1 MVQGILMAVLK
12 RPLRC
17 RALDELTL
25 SAPAA
30 RAAFQEQRLA
40 LEVGR
45 TIRHERKVA
54 QLTQM
59 QLAVKA
65 GIDQAD
71 LSRLETGQG
80 VRGATIGF
88 VERVAHALGREVVI
102 RFVDPAGEAE
112 SARVTLSKLSRTCFR
127 VTKLRPSAG

>member
-1 MVQGILMAVLK
+1 MAVLK
-12 RPLRC
+12 RPLNRS
-17 RALDELTL
+17 ALDELTL
-25 SAPAA
+25 STPDA
-30 RAAFQEQRLA
+30 RAAYQEQRLA

-45 TIRHERKVA
+45 TIRRERKFA
-54 QLTQM
+54 ELTQM
-59 QLAVKA
+59 QLAAKA

-102 RFVDPAGEAE
+102 QFVDPARKTDNEEVAHDV
-112 SARVTLSKLSRTCFR
+112 SHQRDTAVN
-127 VTKLRPSAG
+127 

>member
-1 MVQGILMAVLK
+1 MVQEIHVAVLK
-12 RPLRC
+12 RPLNRNT
-17 RALDELTL
+17 LDELTL
-25 SAPAA
+25 STPDA
-30 RAAFQEQRLA
+30 RAVYQEQRLA

-45 TIRHERKVA
+45 TIRHERKLA

-102 RFVDPAGEAE
+102 RFVDPASKAD
-112 SARVTLSKLSRTCFR
+112 SAGVTLSR
-127 VTKLRPSAG
+127 

>member
-1 MVQGILMAVLK
+1 MAVLK
-12 RPLRC
+12 RPLNRN
-17 RALDELTL
+17 ALDELTL
-25 SAPAA
+25 
-30 RAAFQEQRLA
+30 R
-40 LEVGR
+40 
-45 TIRHERKVA
+45 RKVA

-59 QLAVKA
+59 QLAVRA

-102 RFVDPAGEAE
+102 RFVDPASKAD
-112 SARVTLSKLSRTCFR
+112 SAGVTLSH
-127 VTKLRPSAG
+127 

>member
-1 MVQGILMAVLK
+1 MVQEGRVAVSK
-12 RPLRC
+12 RPLHRN
-17 RALDELTL
+17 ALDEMTL
-25 SAPAA
+25 NTPDA
-30 RAAFQEQRLA
+30 RAAYQEQRLA

-102 RFVDPAGEAE
+102 RFVEPADKISEKHAHAA
-112 SARVTLSKLSRTCFR
+112 SHHTAVR
-127 VTKLRPSAG
+127 

>member
-1 MVQGILMAVLK
+1 MAVSK
-12 RPLRC
+12 KPLHH
-17 RALDELTL
+17 RAVQDLDL
-25 SAPAA
+25 STPQA
-30 RAAFQEQRLA
+30 RAAYQAQRLA

-54 QLTQM
+54 QLTQI

-65 GIDQAD
+65 SIDQAD

-88 VERVAHALGREVVI
+88 IERVAHALGREVVI
-102 RFVDPAGEAE
+102 RFVDSAHEAD
-112 SARVTLSKLSRTCFR
+112 SSGLNL
-127 VTKLRPSAG
+127 P

>member
-1 MVQGILMAVLK
+1 MAVSK
-12 RPLRC
+12 RPLHR
-17 RALDELTL
+17 RAVQELDL
-25 SAPAA
+25 STPHA
-30 RAAFQEQRLA
+30 RAADQEQRLA

-54 QLTQM
+54 RLTQM

-88 VERVAHALGREVVI
+88 IERVAQALGRDVVI
-102 RFVDPAGEAE
+102 RFVDPAHEAD
-112 SARVTLSKLSRTCFR
+112 SPGMTLSR
-127 VTKLRPSAG
+127 

>member
-1 MVQGILMAVLK
+1 MVQEIHVAVLK
-12 RPLRC
+12 RPLNRNT
-17 RALDELTL
+17 LDELTL
-25 SAPAA
+25 STPDA
-30 RAAFQEQRLA
+30 RAVYQEQRLA

-45 TIRHERKVA
+45 TIRHERKLA

-102 RFVDPAGEAE
+102 QFVDPARKADSEEVAH
-112 SARVTLSKLSRTCFR
+112 T
-127 VTKLRPSAG
+127 

>member
-1 MVQGILMAVLK
+1 MVQGDLMVVFK
-12 RPLRC
+12 KPLNRS
-17 RALDELTL
+17 ALDELTL
-25 SAPAA
+25 STPDT
-30 RAAFQEQRLA
+30 RAAYQEQRLA

-45 TIRHERKVA
+45 TIRRERKVA
-54 QLTQM
+54 ELTQM
-59 QLAVKA
+59 ELAVKA

-102 RFVDPAGEAE
+102 QFVDPA
-112 SARVTLSKLSRTCFR
+112 SHRARI
-127 VTKLRPSAG
+127 

>member
-1 MVQGILMAVLK
+1 MAPGWCRRFTVAVLK
-12 RPLRC
+12 KLVESERTG
-17 RALDELTL
+17 RADLSTPNARTEYQEL
-25 SAPAA
+25 
-30 RAAFQEQRLA
+30 RLA

-45 TIRHERKVA
+45 TIRYERKVA

-102 RFVDPAGEAE
+102 RFVDPASKAQN
-112 SARVTLSKLSRTCFR
+112 AAATLSD
-127 VTKLRPSAG
+127 

>member
-1 MVQGILMAVLK
+1 MPLELIGTRMVQEIHMAVLK
-12 RPLRC
+12 RPLNRNV
-17 RALDELTL
+17 LDELTL
-25 SAPAA
+25 STPDA
-30 RAAFQEQRLA
+30 RAAYQDQRLA

-59 QLAVKA
+59 QLAVEA

-102 RFVDPAGEAE
+102 RFVDLASKANSAG
-112 SARVTLSKLSRTCFR
+112 VTLSR
-127 VTKLRPSAG
+127 

>member
-1 MVQGILMAVLK
+1 MVPEILMAVLK
-12 RPLRC
+12 RPLHRGV
-17 RALDELTL
+17 LDELTL
-25 SAPAA
+25 STPDA
-30 RAAFQEQRLA
+30 RAAYQEQRLA

-45 TIRHERKVA
+45 TIRRERKVA

-59 QLAVKA
+59 QLAMKA

-102 RFVDPAGEAE
+102 RFVDPA
-112 SARVTLSKLSRTCFR
+112 SKAD
-127 VTKLRPSAG
+127 SAGVHFVPLRSKQLP

>member
-1 MVQGILMAVLK
+1 MTILQRSLH
-12 RPLRC
+12 RS
-17 RALDELTL
+17 ALDELTL
-25 SAPAA
+25 STPDA
-30 RAAFQEQRLA
+30 RAAYQEQRLA

-88 VERVAHALGREVVI
+88 VERVAHALGRQVVV
-102 RFVDPAGEAE
+102 RFIDPARKAE
-112 SARVTLSKLSRTCFR
+112 SARVTLSR
-127 VTKLRPSAG
+127 

>member
-1 MVQGILMAVLK
+1 MPQEILMAVLK
-12 RPLRC
+12 RPLNRS
-17 RALDELTL
+17 ALDELTL
-25 SAPAA
+25 STPDA
-30 RAAFQEQRLA
+30 RAAYQEQRLA

-45 TIRHERKVA
+45 TIRHERKLA
-54 QLTQM
+54 ELTQM
-59 QLAVKA
+59 QLAAKA

-102 RFVDPAGEAE
+102 QFVDPA
-112 SARVTLSKLSRTCFR
+112 
-127 VTKLRPSAG
+127 TKREHAQAAYEQDVAVISS

>member
-1 MVQGILMAVLK
+1 MTKLGPHDHLW
-12 RPLRC
+12 
-17 RALDELTL
+17 
-25 SAPAA
+25 AA
-30 RAAFQEQRLA
+30 RSSHKVRKTHFVFVPR
-40 LEVGR
+40 
-45 TIRHERKVA
+45 ERKVA

-102 RFVDPAGEAE
+102 RFVDPASKAD
-112 SARVTLSKLSRTCFR
+112 SAGVTLSR
-127 VTKLRPSAG
+127 

>member
-1 MVQGILMAVLK
+1 MVQEIRMAVLK
-12 RPLRC
+12 RPLR
-17 RALDELTL
+17 RSALDELTL
-25 SAPAA
+25 TTPDA
-30 RAAFQEQRLA
+30 RAAYQEQRLA

-45 TIRHERKVA
+45 TIRHERKLA
-54 QLTQM
+54 ELTQM
-59 QLAVKA
+59 QLAAKA

-102 RFVDPAGEAE
+102 QFVDPARKADSEEVAHTGTQSFKVKRE
-112 SARVTLSKLSRTCFR
+112 
-127 VTKLRPSAG
+127 